1 MFKKLER
8 MRKMPT
14 NVLQEV
20 GEKETEG
27 QLDVLFDPAEKDL
40 RTESLNWNPA
50 ASRPQTKHVL
60 FNARG

>member
-8 MRKMPT
+8 TQKMPT

-27 QLDVLFDPAEKDL
+27 QLDVFDPAERDL

-50 ASRPQTKHVL
+50 AFRPQTKHVL